1 MTVARGVCLIKVLVV
16 DDHDLVRTGITRMLA
31 DIDGLQVVGQADSGE
46 ESLKKARELKPDVVL
61 MDVKMPGIGGLEA
74 TRKLMRSHPDM
85 KVVAVTVCEE
95 DPFPTRLRQAGA
107 AGYMTKGGG
116 LAEMVQAIRL
126 VFAGQRYIS
135 PQIAQQLALKSFQP
149 QVNNSPFDLLSERE
163 IQIALMI
170 VGCQKVQTI
179 SDKLCLSPKTVN
191 TTVTVS
197 TKSFRSAAMLSLHCW
212 QYVTAWSMPAPEM
225 TQPFDPSA
233 FLATCSGRPGVYRMF
248 DSEARLLYVGK
259 AKNLKK
265 RLASYF
271 RKTGHAPKTG
281 ALVARI
287 AQIETTI
294 TANETEALLLEQT
307 LIKEWRPPYNILL
320 RDDKS
325 YPYVHL
331 SDGNF
336 PRLSIHRGAKKAKGR
351 YFGPY
356 PSAGAIRESLS
367 LMQKTFL
374 VRQCEDSFYKNR
386 TRPCLQ
392 YQIKRCKGPCVG
404 LVEPEVYAEDV
415 RHSVMFLEGRS
426 NALTDELNASMEKAA
441 MALDFERAAELRD
454 QISLLRRVQDQQ
466 SMDGGTGD
474 VDVVAAFVNPGGA
487 CVHMISVRGGR
498 VLGSKNFFPQVG
510 IEEEVGEV
518 MSAFLAQYFLGGV
531 ERELP
536 NEVIVNVVHDDFPT
550 LIDAI
555 EALRGREM
563 TISHRVRGTR
573 ARWQQL
579 AVTNAEQALSARL
592 ANRQHVTARFE
603 ALAEV
608 LKLDEPPLRLE
619 CYDISHSSGEATV
632 ASCVVFGPEGPI
644 KSDYRRYNIE
654 GVTAGDD
661 YAAIHQALT
670 RRFSKI
676 KDGEGKL
683 PDILLV
689 DGGKGQLSMARDVLN
704 ELAVPDL
711 ILLGV
716 AKGATRKAGFETLYL
731 NDAAHE
737 FTLPGDSPAL
747 HLIQQI
753 RDEAHRFAI
762 TGHRAR
768 RGKTRRTS
776 TLEGVAGVGPTRRRD
791 LLKHFGGLQELSR
804 ASIEEIA
811 KAPGISKKLAESIY
825 ANLHSE

>member
-1 MTVARGVCLIKVLVV
+1 MTA
-16 DDHDLVRTGITRMLA
+16 
-31 DIDGLQVVGQADSGE
+31 
-46 ESLKKARELKPDVVL
+46 
-61 MDVKMPGIGGLEA
+61 
-74 TRKLMRSHPDM
+74 
-85 KVVAVTVCEE
+85 
-95 DPFPTRLRQAGA
+95 
-107 AGYMTKGGG
+107 
-116 LAEMVQAIRL
+116 
-126 VFAGQRYIS
+126 
-135 PQIAQQLALKSFQP
+135 
-149 QVNNSPFDLLSERE
+149 
-163 IQIALMI
+163 
-170 VGCQKVQTI
+170 
-179 SDKLCLSPKTVN
+179 
-191 TTVTVS
+191 
-197 TKSFRSAAMLSLHCW
+197 
-212 QYVTAWSMPAPEM
+212 
-225 TQPFDPSA
+225 PFDPSA

-248 DSEARLLYVGK
+248 DDATRLLYVGK

-271 RKTGHAPKTG
+271 RKTGLAPKTA
-281 ALVARI
+281 ALVGKI
-287 AQIETTI
+287 HQIETTI

-325 YPYVHL
+325 YPYVFL
-331 SDGNF
+331 SDGEF

-367 LMQKTFL
+367 LLQKTFF
-374 VRQCEDSFYKNR
+374 VRQCEDSFFKNR

-392 YQIKRCKGPCVG
+392 HQIKRCKAPCVR
-404 LVEPEVYAEDV
+404 LVEVPEYAEDV

-426 NALTDELNASMEKAA
+426 NQLTNELSASMEQAA
-441 MALDFERAAELRD
+441 MDLQFEEAAQLRD
-454 QISLLRRVQDQQ
+454 QIGLLRRVQDQQ
-466 SMDGGTGD
+466 SMEGGSGD
-474 VDVVAAFVNPGGA
+474 VDVIAAFVNPGGA
-487 CVHMISVRGGR
+487 CVHLISVRSGR

-510 IEEEVGEV
+510 IEEEVAEV
-518 MSAFLAQYFLGGV
+518 MSAFLSQYYLGSS
-531 ERELP
+531 ERDLPAEL
-536 NEVIVNVVHDDFPT
+536 
-550 LIDAI
+550 DALDT
-555 EALRGREM
+555 LRGRQLS
-563 TISHRVRGTR
+563 ISHRVRGTR

-579 AVTNAEQALSARL
+579 AVTNAEQALGARL
-592 ANRQHVTARFE
+592 ANRQHVAARFE
-603 ALAEV
+603 ALADV
-608 LKLDEPPLRLE
+608 LHLDEPPQRLE

-661 YAAIHQALT
+661 YAAMKQALT

-683 PDILLV
+683 PDVLLV
-689 DGGKGQLSMARDVLN
+689 DGGKGQLNMAREVLN
-704 ELAVPDL
+704 ELAVPEL

-716 AKGATRKAGFETLYL
+716 AKGTTRKAGFETLYL
-731 NDAAHE
+731 NDVAHE
-737 FTLPGDSPAL
+737 FTLKGDSPAL

-776 TLEGVAGVGPTRRRD
+776 TLEGVAGVGPKRRRE
-791 LLKHFGGLQELSR
+791 LLKHFGGLQEIAR
-804 ASIEEIA
+804 ASVEEIA